1 MRAAG
6 TTASVR
12 RRLMGAGLAGVSLL
26 ACVTALQAQERPP
39 AAATARAVI
48 AVPPGPLESGLLSL
62 GRQANLRLLYPS
74 ALTAGRR
81 TPGVNGQ
88 LAPDQAVAR
97 LLEGTGLRYSFT
109 GANTVRIYDPAAPD
123 GTDAGGAGGSGTV
136 LDTIEVEAAGDL
148 PPPYAGGQ
156 VAVASRLGILGNR
169 DVMDAPFNV
178 ITYTSK
184 TIQDQQSRSIGD
196 VTKNDPSVRTTWADG
211 SYSNQFF
218 IRGFPLAN
226 ADISIN
232 GLYGLVPY
240 QMAGTAWVE
249 RVEILKG
256 PSALLTGMPPQGS
269 IGGTI
274 NLTTKRAVDDPLTQ
288 LTAGYISDSQFG
300 GKIDVSRR
308 FGDEK
313 QFGVRV
319 NGAYSNGD
327 APVDGQSNE
336 LGEAALALDYRGER
350 VRLSADLIYQKNY
363 ADNPARPVYLRAGAN
378 PVPHAP
384 DASSNLGQDWFYAD
398 GEDVLGIVRGE
409 VDITDNVTAYATV
422 GARKNDFLGLYNFIY
437 LKNPAGDFDANVY
450 LQPSYSE
457 SLTGETG
464 VRANFDTGFIRH
476 EMTVSATG
484 LRTELG
490 VVAPVVATYSSN
502 IYAPAEF
509 AMPDLSGRATKAP
522 KTSEATLS
530 SLAIADSLYAFDD
543 RVQLILGARYQNVQ
557 QKGWS
562 AATGLQTADY
572 DESAVTPA
580 FGIVLKPWQNTSLY
594 ANYIEGL
601 SQGPVAP
608 AGSDNV
614 GQAFAPIKSKQME
627 AGVKVDFGQITTTLS
642 VFQIEQPS
650 GVLNTSTNVYGIDGE
665 IRNRGIELNVFG
677 EITPDIRVLGGVAF
691 MDGVQ
696 TRTANG
702 TNDGKAAVGVPDVQL
717 NLGAEW
723 DASFLE
729 GLTLTGRL
737 IYTSSQYASV
747 DNLQSIPDWTRVD
760 LGARYTFE
768 RQNGKP
774 VTIRATVENVFDES
788 YWAAASSSFGLARGA
803 PRTFLVSTTFDF

>member
-1 MRAAG
+1 MQAEMVRG
-6 TTASVR
+6 VR
-12 RRLMGAGLAGVSLL
+12 RTLMGAGLAGVSWL
-26 ACVTALQAQERPP
+26 ACLTAVQAQGATPTT
-39 AAATARAVI
+39 AAAMATVS
-48 AVPPGPLESGLLSL
+48 VPAGPLEGGLLSL

-74 ALTAGRR
+74 TLTVGRR
-81 TPGVNGQ
+81 TAGVSGQ
-88 LAPDQAVAR
+88 LTPEQAVAR
-97 LLEGTGLRYSFT
+97 LLEGTGLGYSFT
-109 GANTVRIYDPAAPD
+109 GATTVRIFDPSAPE
-123 GTDAGGAGGSGTV
+123 GSDAGGAAATGIA
-136 LDTIEVEAAGDL
+136 LDTITVDGQGEL

-156 VAVASRLGILGNR
+156 VAVASQLGMLGNR
-169 DVMDAPFNV
+169 DIMDAPFNV
-178 ITYTSK
+178 VTYTSK
-184 TIQDQQSRSIGD
+184 TIEDQQSRSVAD

-249 RVEILKG
+249 RLEILKG
-256 PSALLTGMPPQGS
+256 PGTMLTGMPPQGS

-274 NLTTKRAVDDPLTQ
+274 NLTTKRAGDDPLTQ
-288 LTAGYISDSQFG
+288 LTLGYISDSQFG

-319 NGAYSNGD
+319 NGAYTNGD

-336 LGEAALALDYRGER
+336 LGEAALGLDYRGDR

-363 ADNPARPVYLRAGAN
+363 ADNPARPVYLRAGAV
-378 PVPHAP
+378 PVPAAP
-384 DASSNLGQDWFYAD
+384 DASANLGQDWFYAD
-398 GEDVLGIVRGE
+398 GEDLLGIVRGE

-422 GARKNDFLGLYNFIY
+422 GARRNDFLGLYNFIY
-437 LKNPAGDFDANVY
+437 LTNPTGNFAANVY
-450 LQPSYSE
+450 LQPNYVDT
-457 SLTGETG
+457 LTGEAG
-464 VRANFDTGFIRH
+464 VRTKFDTGSIRH
-476 EMTVSATG
+476 ELTVSASG
-484 LRTELG
+484 LHNEMG

-502 IYAPAEF
+502 IYAPTPFAE
-509 AMPDLSGRATKAP
+509 PNLSGYATSAP
-522 KTSEATLS
+522 KTSASTLTS
-530 SLAIADSLYAFDD
+530 FAVADSLYALDD
-543 RVQLILGARYQNVQ
+543 RVQLILGARYQNVEQ
-557 QKGWS
+557 QGWS

-572 DESAVTPA
+572 DEDAITPA
-580 FGIVLKPWQNTSLY
+580 VGIVLKPWQNTSLY

-608 AGSDNV
+608 AGSVNV

-650 GVLNTSTNVYGIDGE
+650 GVLDAASNVYGIDGE
-665 IRNRGIELNVFG
+665 VRNRGVEINVFG
-677 EITPDIRVLGGVAF
+677 EITPALRLLGGVAF

-696 TRTANG
+696 TKTANG
-702 TNDGKAAVGVPDVQL
+702 TYDGKAAVGVPDVQL

-723 DASFLE
+723 DTPFID
-729 GLTLTGRL
+729 GLTLTGRV

-747 DNLQSIPDWTRVD
+747 DNIQSIPDWTRVD
-760 LGARYTFE
+760 LGGRYTFAGA
-768 RQNGKP
+768 NGKP
-774 VTIRATVENVFDES
+774 VTIRATLENAFDES

-803 PRTFLVSTTFDF
+803 PRTFLMSTTFNF